1 MGIELSI
8 IAGLCYASSSVNATG
23 ADHHPVTDEETE
35 LFGLSGEALTEA
47 VTACLGEP
55 PDLAQL
61 DGFLHRSHDWSPV
74 TTTLVVQ
81 SASVTG
87 VGSMPVSLPLTGA
100 GARLTCTATH
110 LWSPAAGV
118 SPTAP
123 VRYSI
128 TFPAGGAA
136 LDYTHDWGAGSGVES
151 ASVDLPPG
159 DNGDEL
165 VGLSMN
171 LGVRV
176 VYDAY
181 LSGEIAVH
189 YRDGHQGHRY
199 WALDVGTVMAAG
211 GLLNGR
217 HFAENLNIRY
227 HASTRVVH
235 ADANGNLTTL
245 AGPGIRTGNDLAL
258 TGA

>member
-23 ADHHPVTDEETE
+23 ADHHPVTEDETD

-47 VTACLGEP
+47 VTACLGAP

-61 DGFLHRSHDWSPV
+61 DGFLHRSHDWAPV

-87 VGSMPVSLPLTGA
+87 VGSMPVSLPLTET

-128 TFPAGGAA
+128 TFPAGGVA
-136 LDYTHDWGAGSGVES
+136 LDYTHDWGTGTIETAGT
-151 ASVDLPPG
+151 DLPPG
-159 DNGDEL
+159 DAGDE
-165 VGLSMN
+165 VVALSMN

-181 LSGEIAVH
+181 LSGEVAVH

-199 WALDVGTVMAAG
+199 WALDIGTVMAAG

-235 ADANGNLTTL
+235 ADAEGNLSTL
-245 AGPGIRTGNDLAL
+245 AGPGIRTGADLAL
-258 TGA
+258 TLA

>member
-23 ADHHPVTDEETE
+23 ADHHPVTEDETE

-47 VTACLGEP
+47 VAACLGAA

-61 DGFLHRSHDWSPV
+61 DGFLHHSHDWCPV

-81 SASVTG
+81 SASITG
-87 VGSMPVSLPLTGA
+87 VGSMPVSLPLAGD
-100 GARLTCTATH
+100 GARLTSTATH
-110 LWSPAAGV
+110 LWSPADGV

-128 TFPAGGAA
+128 TFPAGGGA
-136 LDYTHDWGAGSGVES
+136 LDYSHAWGTGTTES

-159 DNGDEL
+159 RPGDEVVSL
-165 VGLSMN
+165 GMS
-171 LGVRV
+171 LGVRI

-181 LSGEIAVH
+181 LSGEVAVH

-199 WALDVGTVMAAG
+199 WALDIGTVMAAA

-217 HFAENLNIRY
+217 HFAENLSIRY

-235 ADANGNLTTL
+235 ADANGHLTTL
-245 AGPGIRTGNDLAL
+245 AGPGIRAGADLAL
-258 TGA
+258 AGA

>member
-23 ADHHPVTDEETE
+23 ADHHPVTEAETE
-35 LFGLSGEALTEA
+35 LFGLSGEALAEA
-47 VTACLGEP
+47 VAACLGEP

-61 DGFLHRSHDWSPV
+61 DGFLHRSHDWCPV

-87 VGSMPVSLPLTGA
+87 VGSMPVSLPLTED
-100 GARLTCTATH
+100 GARLMCTATH
-110 LWSPAAGV
+110 VWSPADGV

-128 TFPAGGAA
+128 AFPAGGGAMEYGHA
-136 LDYTHDWGAGSGVES
+136 WGTATIES

-159 DNGDEL
+159 RPGDEVVAL
-165 VGLSMN
+165 GMN
-171 LGVRV
+171 LGVRI

-181 LSGEIAVH
+181 LSGEVAVH

-199 WALDVGTVMAAG
+199 WALDIGTVMAAG

-217 HFAENLNIRY
+217 HFAENLSIRY

-235 ADANGNLTTL
+235 ADADGNLSTL
-245 AGPGIRTGNDLAL
+245 AGPGIRTGADLAL
-258 TGA
+258 AGS

>member
-1 MGIELSI
+1 MSIELSI

-23 ADHHPVTDEETE
+23 ADHHPVTDAETD
-35 LFGLSGEALTEA
+35 LFGLSGDALTDA
-47 VTACLGEP
+47 VAACLGEP

-87 VGSMPVSLPLTGA
+87 VGSIPVSLPLTA
-100 GARLTCTATH
+100 PGARLTCSATH
-110 LWSPAAGV
+110 LWSPADGV

-123 VRYSI
+123 VSYAI
-128 TFPAGGAA
+128 AFPAGSVPMT
-136 LDYTHDWGAGSGVES
+136 YTHTWGTSTIES
-151 ASVDLPPG
+151 TARDVPQGAP
-159 DNGDEL
+159 GDEL
-165 VGLSMN
+165 VALSMN
-171 LGVRV
+171 LGVRI

-181 LSGEIAVH
+181 LSGEVAVH

-199 WALDVGTVMAAG
+199 WALDIGTVMAAG

-245 AGPGIRTGNDLAL
+245 PGPGIRTGADLAL

>member
-23 ADHHPVTDEETE
+23 ADHHPVTAEETE

-47 VTACLGEP
+47 VTACLGER

-87 VGSMPVSLPLTGA
+87 VGSMPVSVPLAGA
-100 GARLTCTATH
+100 GTRLTCTATH
-110 LWSPAAGV
+110 LWSPVGGV
-118 SPTAP
+118 SPTTP
-123 VRYSI
+123 VRYAI
-128 TFPAGGAA
+128 TFPAGAA
-136 LDYTHDWGAGSGVES
+136 GLDYTHDWGTGTVES

-159 DNGDEL
+159 AAGDEL
-165 VGLSMN
+165 VALHMD

-181 LSGEIAVH
+181 LSGEVAVH

-199 WALDVGTVMAAG
+199 WALDIATVMAAG

-227 HASTRVVH
+227 HASARVVH
-235 ADANGNLTTL
+235 ADADGHLTTV
-245 AGPGIRTGNDLAL
+245 AGPGIRAGADLAL